1 MLEGNRFGTIKKPV
15 RSELL
20 QYLLQNYIKL
30 HKNGIKTPQLNL
42 RLIQISLKMNLL
54 LIQVNSNWKMEQNQI
69 NQQLIL

>member
-1 MLEGNRFGTIKKPV
+1 MLEGNRFGTIKKPL

-20 QYLLQNYIKL
+20 QDLLQNDMKL

-54 LIQVNSNWKMEQNQI
+54 LIQVDSNLKMEQNQI

>member
-15 RSELL
+15 RSEFL
-20 QYLLQNYIKL
+20 QYLLQNYMKL

-42 RLIQISLKMNLL
+42 RLIQYLLKMNLL
-54 LIQVNSNWKMEQNQI
+54 LIQVNSNLKMEQNQI